1 MDKFVYV
8 FTTNWELND
17 GPCHEITGIFDSF
30 EKAYNRYRDIRQE
43 DLSESVKF
51 DYDESLQ
58 KSEDYLSHYIEE
70 SNGYRYIEYNIE
82 KLKVE

>member
-17 GPCHEITGIFDSF
+17 GPNHEITGIFDSF
-30 EKAYNRYRDIRQE
+30 EKAYNKYLEILQE

-51 DYDESLQ
+51 DYEEYHEM
-58 KSEDYLSHYIEE
+58 SEDYLNHYIYEP
-70 SNGYRYIEYNIE
+70 NGFRHIEYNIE
-82 KLKVE
+82 KVKVE